1 MKGALI
7 PVLRPSVVCCA
18 VMVLALSAT
27 VAVAQTG
34 EETQPAPAAQRSQ
47 VTTPPN
53 TASEQ
58 YDSQLRELEEKVV
71 TLKEKIFRSKTR
83 LLLLKERI
91 LNDVIAEAK
100 VVIHH
105 VDDMGS
111 SFKPVK
117 VHYRLDGESLRMID
131 NTNGELETGE
141 PVEVFAGN
149 VGPGNHS
156 LTVEMVYRG
165 DSMIFTY
172 LRDYLFKLRASYT
185 FYATK
190 GKITTI
196 QSIGFLKGDITYNLT
211 DRPSIKFQVDQTS
224 YRKEQEDA
232 VEASEE
238 DE

>member
-1 MKGALI
+1 MTGVCI
-7 PVLRPSVVCCA
+7 PVLRLRAAVCALVVCVTWTA
-18 VMVLALSAT
+18 GAW
-27 VAVAQTG
+27 AQTG
-34 EETQPAPAAQRSQ
+34 EEAAAPAAAANDAAAM
-47 VTTPPN
+47 PPS

-100 VVIHH
+100 VVIQH

-131 NTNGELETGE
+131 NTNGSLDTDE
-141 PVEVFAGN
+141 PVEIFTGN

-211 DRPSIKFQVDQTS
+211 DCPSIKFQVNQTS
-224 YRKEQEDA
+224 YRKEQEG
-232 VEASEE
+232 VVVRRGVNG
-238 DE
+238 